1 MGTMAQKI
9 KNTQLLSNAQELQ
22 LIEYIK
28 TLHNRGLPPTR
39 AIISNFASEI
49 AGKQVGKN

>member
-1 MGTMAQKI
+1 MAQKI

-28 TLHNRGLPPTR
+28 TLYNQGLPPIR
-39 AIISNFASEI
+39 VIISNFALEI
-49 AGKQVGKN
+49 ASK